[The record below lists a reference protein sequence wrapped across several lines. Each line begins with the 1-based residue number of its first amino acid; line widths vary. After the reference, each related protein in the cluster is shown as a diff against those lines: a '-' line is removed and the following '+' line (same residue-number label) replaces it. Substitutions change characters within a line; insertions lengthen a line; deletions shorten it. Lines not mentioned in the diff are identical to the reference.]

1 MLCPVVQYGNLV
13 CQRTLFINICR
24 GWVKSAKSMCY
35 SSFNRNNVSAATP
48 FGIPLDTLTV
58 SQTDAGWLM
67 FMAATVTD
75 PLVRDS
81 LLQSV
86 WMHLTSNQTASL
98 ASKIYNLNSSGTFSG
113 LSRYVY
119 FPLMAARRTYS
130 LKSLMSSPG
139 FGSAFAPMAM
149 KYRRSLFSKILT
161 RPFFSAF

>member
-1 MLCPVVQYGNLV
+1 MLCSGIQHRNLV
-13 CQRTLFINICR
+13 CQRTLFIHICR

-35 SSFNRNNVSAATP
+35 SSLYRNIVSAATP

-86 WMHLTSNQTASL
+86 WTHLTSNQTTSL

-113 LSRYVY
+113 SSRYV
-119 FPLMAARRTYS
+119 FLLLMVAPRIYS
-130 LKSLMSSPG
+130 LNGLIFSPG
-139 FGSAFAPMAM
+139 FGSAFASMAM
-149 KYRRSLFSKILT
+149 K
-161 RPFFSAF
+161 